1 MNLAER
7 RHSGVDVYARSENNP
22 WGPQRS
28 MFSNRTT
35 AILLTFTN
43 PQMNIMIDG
52 DGHARVT
59 GLNLVTIASDRSTV
73 SSPSTTAGAI
83 AWMSPELLHPER
95 FGSKKPHP
103 TTESD
108 CYALGMA
115 IYEVLSGRA
124 PFSGR
129 PGPEV
134 VFLVLQGN
142 RPKKL
147 QGSEAELF
155 TDEIWE
161 MLELCWK
168 YQPGDR
174 LTARDV
180 LIGLGGSLSPSD
192 LPSDAY
198 GDAETGVNGQP
209 HDSENRPGMSFP
221 PHFKFVPY
229 HSRAPA
235 GPPPVGVDEER
246 GVPQQAVNSRGGLVH
261 VLRRGFKKFFA
272 ALDSCR
278 RFPCS

>member
-1 MNLAER
+1 MFL
-7 RHSGVDVYARSENNP
+7 NP
-22 WGPQRS
+22 
-28 MFSNRTT
+28 TT
-35 AILLTFTN
+35 AILLPFTN

-52 DGHARVT
+52 DGHARLT

-73 SSPSTTAGAI
+73 SSPSTAGGAI

-108 CYALGMA
+108 CYALGMV
-115 IYEVLSGRA
+115 IYEVLSGQV
-124 PFSGR
+124 PFFGR

-142 RPKKL
+142 RPQKL

-168 YQPGDR
+168 QKPGDR
-174 LTARDV
+174 LSARGV
-180 LIGLGGSLSPSD
+180 LIGLGGSLSPSE
-192 LPSDAY
+192 PPPDAY

-209 HDSENRPGMSFP
+209 HDTENRAGMFFP
-221 PHFKFVPY
+221 SRVKFLSP
-229 HSRAPA
+229 
-235 GPPPVGVDEER
+235 
-246 GVPQQAVNSRGGLVH
+246 
-261 VLRRGFKKFFA
+261 
-272 ALDSCR
+272 
-278 RFPCS
+278 FPSPDRTATCWH